1 MQTKTRALLG
11 LILGVSAVHV
21 GLIASRPS
29 VWLAQPSAAPL
40 MLDTR
45 LVPPPPTNSLS
56 PKAAPKPQGKPALKP
71 LAQAPTPA
79 QTTPTPDPLPPQAPH
94 SSADN
99 SAAPEPVAARVDGA
113 GTDSGAEPDHRAAA
127 KSGVP
132 APPTLIPP
140 SVTMKYEVNGT
151 AKGFTYSANAEL
163 VFAHDGK
170 QYDARLTVGAFLLGS
185 RVDTSQGQIG
195 ATGLEPLRYSQK
207 TRGERAAHFQ
217 RDKGLITFSSNRPE
231 VALQSGAQDRLSVL
245 LQLAALIA
253 ADPQRASPGQSIA
266 MQVASADNAE
276 SWVFKIE
283 EPELLNLP
291 AGELRTLKLQR
302 LPKGEYA
309 QRVEVWLSPAHA
321 YLPVRLRITNSNGDV
336 VDQLWRN

>member
-1 MQTKTRALLG
+1 MRSKTRALLG
-11 LILGVSAVHV
+11 LTLGVSAVHL
-21 GLIASRPS
+21 GLIGSRPNA
-29 VWLAQPSAAPL
+29 WLAQPSAAPL
-40 MLDTR
+40 TMDTR
-45 LVPPPPTNSLS
+45 LLPLTPAVTTPAPKPA
-56 PKAAPKPQGKPALKP
+56 PKAATKTVATAQTPQQPTHEPAP
-71 LAQAPTPA
+71 PQTAATHEQHAQPVASSTPA
-79 QTTPTPDPLPPQAPH
+79 APAAEPEH
-94 SSADN
+94 NAK
-99 SAAPEPVAARVDGA
+99 SAAPAQP
-113 GTDSGAEPDHRAAA
+113 T
-127 KSGVP
+127 
-132 APPTLIPP
+132 PPTQIPP
-140 SVTMKYEVNGT
+140 SVTLKYEVSGT

-207 TRGERAAHFQ
+207 TRSERVAHFQ
-217 RDKGLITFSSNRPE
+217 RDKGLITFSSNRPDI
-231 VALQSGAQDRLSVL
+231 ALQSGAQDRLSVL

-266 MQVASADNAE
+266 MQVASSDNAE
-276 SWVFKIE
+276 PWSFKIE
-283 EPELLNLP
+283 EPETIVLP

-302 LPKGEYA
+302 VPMGEYA